1 MPGSCAR
8 RLLAVAAAACLLAPL
23 PAQATLAPGV
33 SAPSYLVVDDFDG
46 QVLAS
51 FHPNEHRS
59 IASITKI
66 MTGYLVVQ
74 KNAPLSTQV
83 TVPHEA
89 AVIGESS
96 LGLGTNERVTLGD
109 LWGGLLVQ
117 SANDAADTMAVWAA
131 GSQSAFVAE
140 MNATA
145 KKLGMDSTVYETPY
159 GLDTPGQY
167 STARDQVRLARLVMH
182 DATFRRFA
190 SMRSA
195 TILGHTYP
203 SRNALLSSY
212 PGLDGV
218 KTGNTDQAGYCLIGS
233 ATRDGHRVFAAAF
246 GTADDAA
253 RDEAVRR
260 LLDFGFA
267 QFHTA
272 TPVRAGQTI
281 ASVPVAGRSDP
292 LPVRT
297 TRSLSVAVRTHDRLS
312 EKVVLPAA
320 ITTRVSVGQT
330 VGRLDLL
337 IGRHVVASSPL
348 VAATATAPPSR
359 GVVARIGHAFG
370 SLF

>member
-8 RLLAVAAAACLLAPL
+8 RFLAVAATACLLAPL
-23 PAQATLAPGV
+23 SARATLAPGV
-33 SAPSYLVVDDFDG
+33 SAPSYLVVDASDG

-51 FHPNEHRS
+51 YHPNEHRS
-59 IASITKI
+59 IASITKM
-66 MTGYLVVQ
+66 MTGYLVAQ

-83 TVPHEA
+83 TVPREA
-89 AVIGESS
+89 AAIGESS
-96 LGLGTNERVTLGD
+96 LGLVTNERVTLGD

-131 GSQSAFVAE
+131 GSQSAFVGE

-145 KKLGMDSTVYETPY
+145 KRLGMNSTVYETPY
-159 GLDTPGQY
+159 GLDTSGQY
-167 STARDQVRLARLVMH
+167 STARDQVLLARLVMH

-246 GTADDAA
+246 GTAGDAA

-297 TRSLSVAVRTHDRLS
+297 TRNLSLAVRTHDQLS
-312 EKVVLPAA
+312 EKMVLPAA

-330 VGRLDLL
+330 VGRLDVL
-337 IGRHVVASSPL
+337 IGGRVVASSPL
-348 VAATATAPPSR
+348 AAAAATAPPSR
-359 GVVARIGHAFG
+359 GVVARISHAFG